1 MKVQAARLHR
11 PINIRRVQRRSPPE
25 IHGEATKPRSRLRLH
40 ASSRYHVPWGT
51 LLAIVAVYGPGCIS
65 ADRVLRTD

>member
-1 MKVQAARLHR
+1 
-11 PINIRRVQRRSPPE
+11 
-25 IHGEATKPRSRLRLH
+25 LH